1 MSSVEDCSDGSWVQT
16 VQLNSQVFG
25 LGMVVI
31 GWLVACGSGEGER
44 PKTRER
50 NNRTIIFFLKKK

>member
-1 MSSVEDCSDGSWVQT
+1 VQT

-50 NNRTIIFFLKKK
+50 NNKTINFFLKKIILNKIENLFDCV

>member
-1 MSSVEDCSDGSWVQT
+1 VQT

-25 LGMVVI
+25 LGIVVI
-31 GWLVACGSGEGER
+31 VWLVACGSVEGER

-50 NNRTIIFFLKKK
+50 NNKTINFF